1 MKINYIADALAIPFW
16 IVLIYYMSHIQ
27 NKTIIEKILLL
38 FGVIGFLAD
47 SLFVIKECNNIF

>member
-16 IVLIYYMSHIQ
+16 IVLIYYMSHIK

-38 FGVIGFLAD
+38 FGVVGFLAD
-47 SLFVIKECNNIF
+47 SLFVSNNIF